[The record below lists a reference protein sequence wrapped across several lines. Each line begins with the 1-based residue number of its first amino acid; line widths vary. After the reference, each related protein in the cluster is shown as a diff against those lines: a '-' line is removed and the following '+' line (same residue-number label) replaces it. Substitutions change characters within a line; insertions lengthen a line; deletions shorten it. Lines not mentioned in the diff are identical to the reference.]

1 MNSLESAIRTLLIA
15 AAVVLS
21 CSVAV
26 AQNAGSETDS
36 SSSDYSVQEF
46 VDMREEADA
55 LYDQFEAM
63 EEDEAGRR
71 DVAQEAL
78 RKRVAL
84 IEYLDEWQ
92 DSGTMPQS
100 LVDSAVESRFVIYQ
114 NIVNLYSEL
123 LLCDDARSAADVMQ
137 ELMRGQ
143 RLTSTSRQALTTAR
157 ADVVEC
163 ETNKEELE
171 EQQARRERE
180 RQARDEAAR
189 QQQEEETARAAALAA
204 ETEEAEKRRDVIGIS
219 LVSAGGASAIGALG
233 WAIAGSNASSDRQDL
248 YDSSCNTNGVCDP
261 SVQDEFDSL
270 DSKVKSA
277 RWGTLTLGIASAGLI
292 TSGLVLW
299 LRSPDREGAEDSDV
313 AATDFGVSFT
323 RGGAY
328 ARFHTRF

>member
-1 MNSLESAIRTLLIA
+1 MNSLESAITKLLIA
-15 AAVVLS
+15 AAVMLS

-26 AQNAGSETDS
+26 AQSSGSGTDS
-36 SSSDYSVQEF
+36 DGSDYSVQEF

-63 EEDEAGRR
+63 DENEDGRR

-78 RKRVAL
+78 RKRIAL
-84 IEYLDEWQ
+84 IDYLEEWQ
-92 DSGTMPQS
+92 ESGTMPQS
-100 LVDSAVESRFVIYQ
+100 LVNSAVESRFVIYQ

-123 LLCDDARSAADVMQ
+123 LLCDDARGAADVMQ

-143 RLTSTSRQALTTAR
+143 RLTSTSRRALTTAR

-171 EQQARRERE
+171 EQRARRAQER
-180 RQARDEAAR
+180 RARDEAAR
-189 QQQEEETARAAALAA
+189 QQQEEETARAAAIAS
-204 ETEEAEKRRDVIGIS
+204 ETEEVEKRRDIIGIS

-233 WAIAGSNASSDRQDL
+233 WAIAGSNASGDRQDL
-248 YDSSCNTNGVCDP
+248 YDSSCNTSGVCDP
-261 SVQDEFDSL
+261 SVQGEFDSL
-270 DSKVKSA
+270 DSKVKTA

-299 LRSPDREGAEDSDV
+299 LRSPDSDRSGSSDM